1 MRTKMKLFS
10 QPKGPEINI
19 LGHKQQLTY
28 NMLVAKIFNVVLS
41 QKHSYAFWE
50 QEMRYPIY
58 NLSQVMHVITLATG
72 SSFLMHSPA

>member
-50 QEMRYPIY
+50 QEMRCP
-58 NLSQVMHVITLATG
+58 T
-72 SSFLMHSPA
+72 